1 MILTSN
7 STEYNDEKIEAAK
20 KEIQNKHFVKNL
32 REYKTKFIN
41 LANKMSEEIVAAPKQ
56 KLRTNNIRTY
66 IDYENAEAIVKCV
79 NKLLHII
86 YRIETQEQFD
96 KFQNNLAI
104 ALNNLLTET
113 KYGNKYVTIA
123 NERKQKVIIGN
134 LVNWNRLHGI
144 LIDNGVKREDIKT
157 IYNTEVELRNTLPYT
172 SMQSTQNA
180 NKYTNRQ
187 PPDYNKIQM
196 SPIDIEPGSFNY

>member
-32 REYKTKFIN
+32 SEYKTKFMN

-56 KLRTNNIRTY
+56 KLRTKNNIHTY

-79 NKLLHII
+79 NNLLQKISE
-86 YRIETQEQFD
+86 IETQEQFD

-104 ALNNLLTET
+104 ALSNLLAET
-113 KYGNKYVTIA
+113 KYVDKYAIIPDEK
-123 NERKQKVIIGN
+123 NQKGIIGN
-134 LVNWNRLHGI
+134 LVNWNRIRGI
-144 LIDNGVKREDIKT
+144 LINNGVKREDIKT
-157 IYNTEVELRNTLPYT
+157 I
-172 SMQSTQNA
+172 
-180 NKYTNRQ
+180 
-187 PPDYNKIQM
+187 
-196 SPIDIEPGSFNY
+196 